1 MYLGDDLC
9 GLSYSPRF
17 NSHLISIWHR
27 NASNE
32 ISKNAILATVM
43 ENISPE
49 LKPETRNVYY
59 KAHNEHATFSE
70 IVAKDKAGEGL

>member
-1 MYLGDDLC
+1 
-9 GLSYSPRF
+9 
-17 NSHLISIWHR
+17 
-27 NASNE
+27 
-32 ISKNAILATVM
+32 M